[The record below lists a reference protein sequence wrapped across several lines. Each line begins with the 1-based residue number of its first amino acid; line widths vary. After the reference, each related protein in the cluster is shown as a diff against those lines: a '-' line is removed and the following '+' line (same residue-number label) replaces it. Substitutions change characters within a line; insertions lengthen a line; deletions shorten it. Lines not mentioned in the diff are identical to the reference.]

1 MPSLKV
7 SVPHTLTVEEAMG
20 RIRTIVEE
28 IRARHS
34 HQVSN
39 LQEDW
44 TERAVAYS
52 FSAMGFSTSGNMEVA
67 EEAVHIE
74 SKIPLAAVMFRG
86 QIEERIKSEL
96 GRLLS

>member
-7 SVPHTLTVEEAMG
+7 SVPHTLTVEEAMS

-28 IRARHS
+28 IRSKHG

-39 LQEDW
+39 LQEEW
-44 TERAVAYS
+44 SESAVAYS
-52 FSAMGFSTSGNMEVA
+52 FSAMGFSASGNMQVA
-67 EEAVHIE
+67 GEAVHIE
-74 SKIPLAAVMFRG
+74 SKIPLAAMMFRG
-86 QIEERIKSEL
+86 QIEDRIKNEL